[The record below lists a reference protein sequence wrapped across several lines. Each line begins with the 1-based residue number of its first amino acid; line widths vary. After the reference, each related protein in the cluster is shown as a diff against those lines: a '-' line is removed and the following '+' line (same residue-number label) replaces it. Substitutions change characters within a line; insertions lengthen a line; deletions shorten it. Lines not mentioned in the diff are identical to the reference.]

1 MTTIIITVTIPPL
14 QIAHDHTKTL
24 KFCLPLL
31 VHVAV
36 VLASHSNCP
45 SRSRRQV
52 VAFLAFACVGLTDSE
67 DSMDCKSFLSQ
78 HLANA
83 ENTNGPVLSPEG
95 ISALVQVF
103 KVRRTNKRRERREG
117 GN

>member
-1 MTTIIITVTIPPL
+1 M
-14 QIAHDHTKTL
+14 QIAHDHTETL

-36 VLASHSNCP
+36 VLASHSECP
-45 SRSRRQV
+45 SRSRRQI

-67 DSMDCKSFLSQ
+67 DSTDCKSFLSQ

-83 ENTNGPVLSPEG
+83 ENTDGPVLSPEG
-95 ISALVQVF
+95 ISALVQVL
-103 KVRRTNKRRERREG
+103 KVRRKRGPPPPPPPLPPIKPRPRAV
-117 GN
+117 